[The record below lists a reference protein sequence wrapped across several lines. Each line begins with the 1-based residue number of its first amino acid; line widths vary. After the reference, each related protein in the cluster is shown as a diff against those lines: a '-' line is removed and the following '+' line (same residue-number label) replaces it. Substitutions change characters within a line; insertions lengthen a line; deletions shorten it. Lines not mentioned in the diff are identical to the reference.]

1 MPAHLSPADPPT
13 FLAYHPGDG
22 RPVVELCNE
31 LLSRGARKGGL
42 DGCEEYAVQ
51 LLDVMLLQLLG
62 GVKPVL
68 FIVTYRVG
76 LN

>member
-1 MPAHLSPADPPT
+1 M
-13 FLAYHPGDG
+13 
-22 RPVVELCNE
+22 VESCNE
-31 LLSRGARKGGL
+31 LLSGGARKGGL

-51 LLDVMLLQLLG
+51 LLDVVLLQLLG